1 MIESAVQYFE
11 PVQEYKLNPANQ
23 SVRSGILKDVATQ
36 KWVDVKVVRDLTPS
50 RVDSAEKI
58 WKPER
63 LHLSACR
70 SSQGKQPEH
79 AHWDW
84 KGKTNPFWASQWRFT
99 AVFFKET
106 CEGLM
111 AVRTKP
117 RPSRLTKKPVLYV
130 DFVEVAPWNSRD
142 LTDTPRFSG
151 VGTLLVIDGIKMSLD
166 AGWKGRIGLSALSQ
180 AKGFY
185 TRLGMIMIEEGDA
198 EYGDLAYFEFDEQ
211 SVEKLIDQL

>member
-1 MIESAVQYFE
+1 MNSI
-11 PVQEYKLNPANQ
+11 NP
-23 SVRSGILKDVATQ
+23 SVRPGILKDVVTQ
-36 KWVDVKVVRDLTPS
+36 KWVDVKVVRDLAPS
-50 RVDSAEKI
+50 SVDSTEKA

-70 SSQGKQPEH
+70 SSLGEQPEH

-99 AVFFKET
+99 GVFLGEN

-111 AVRTKP
+111 AVRTKSKS
-117 RPSRLTKKPVLYV
+117 SRLTKKPVLYV
-130 DFVEVAPWNSRD
+130 DFVEVAPWNSRN

-151 VGTLLVIDGIKMSLD
+151 VGTLLVTDAIRMSLD
-166 AGWKGRIGLSALSQ
+166 IGWKGRIGLSALSQ

-211 SVEKLIDQL
+211 TAEKLTNQS

>member
-1 MIESAVQYFE
+1 MRFAVAIPYRN
-11 PVQEYKLNPANQ
+11 VKLIPIKS
-23 SVRSGILKDVATQ
+23 SVRSGILKDVVTQ
-36 KWVDVKVVRDLTPS
+36 KWVDVNVIRDLSPS
-50 RVDSAEKI
+50 RVDSVEKV

-70 SSQGKQPEH
+70 SLQGKQPEH

-99 AVFFKET
+99 GVFLGET

-111 AVRTKP
+111 AVRTKSKA
-117 RPSRLTKKPVLYV
+117 SRLSKKPVLYV

-151 VGTLLVIDGIKMSLD
+151 VGTHLVTDAIKMSLD
-166 AGWKGRIGLSALSQ
+166 AGWKGRVGLSALSQ

-198 EYGDLAYFEFDEQ
+198 EYGDLAYFEFDELTAQKLAEQ
-211 SVEKLIDQL
+211 SQ